1 MKWWTKEEQDHP
13 FSPLR
18 TSPTNRGSFKTLTP
32 LRLERKKKDKI
43 NHLSLLSPKKRKKER
58 ISICIDLVHFS
69 PFKFVGT
76 AALNYVE
83 LNMLLFCHFA
93 SP

>member
-1 MKWWTKEEQDHP
+1 MVDQRGTGSSLFALKK
-13 FSPLR
+13 

-32 LRLERKKKDKI
+32 LRLERKRKDKI
-43 NHLSLLSPKKRKKER
+43 NHLSLLSLKKNKER
-58 ISICIDLVHFS
+58 ISSCIDQAHFS
-69 PFKFVGT
+69 PLKFVGT

-83 LNMLLFCHFA
+83 LYMLLFA